1 MEFTQDF
8 NYKLICVT
16 NRHLVKG
23 DFFLQIQNIL
33 KIHFKPDMLVLRE
46 KDLKEDEYMKL
57 AEEVIKICQGSG
69 TKCILHYFKNAA
81 LNLGADGIHLP
92 YSEFMDMGCTEKSRI
107 KIKGVSVHSVDE
119 ALNAQKAG
127 ASYIMAG
134 HIYKTACKEGLEPR
148 GTGFLKEICTAVNIP
163 VYAIGGININNAI
176 ECIEAGASGVCLMS
190 GYMHK

>member
-33 KIHFKPDMLVLRE
+33 KSHFKPDMLVLRE

-92 YSEFMDMGCTEKSRI
+92 
-107 KIKGVSVHSVDE
+107 
-119 ALNAQKAG
+119 
-127 ASYIMAG
+127 
-134 HIYKTACKEGLEPR
+134 
-148 GTGFLKEICTAVNIP
+148 
-163 VYAIGGININNAI
+163 
-176 ECIEAGASGVCLMS
+176 
-190 GYMHK
+190 

>member
-1 MEFTQDF
+1 MGFNQDF
-8 NYKLICVT
+8 SYKLICVT

-23 DFFLQIQNIL
+23 DFLLQIQNIL
-33 KIHFKPDMLVLRE
+33 KSPFKPDMLVLRE
-46 KDLKEDEYMKL
+46 KDLEEDEYMKL
-57 AEEVIKICQGSG
+57 AEKVMKICQGSG

-92 YSEFMDMGCTEKSRI
+92 YNKFMDMDFIEKSQV

-148 GTGFLKEICTAVNIP
+148 GTGFLKEICTAVSIP
-163 VYAIGGININNAI
+163 VYAIGGININNAS